1 MSNFNIDHGR
11 EDRIGF
17 PEIVFGASKS
27 TEDLI
32 LIINDYISRNK
43 NILITK
49 LQKKKAKKLLKHYPN
64 SFYDTLS
71 GIFMFKEISIVSENA
86 KVAIISGGTS
96 DIHIVNEVFYTLA
109 FMGIKA
115 KKINDVGVA
124 GINRL
129 MNRINDLKKYD
140 ILIVIAGFEGALPT
154 VVGGLLPQ
162 PIIAVPSD
170 VGYGVSKKGHTALN
184 AMLSSCANGITVVNI
199 NNGYGA
205 AMAAVRIL
213 NQFNK

>member
-1 MSNFNIDHGR
+1 MSNFNIDYDR
-11 EDRIGF
+11 EDRLGF
-17 PEIVFGASKS
+17 PEVVFGTSKI

-32 LIINDYISRNK
+32 LIINDYITRDK
-43 NILITK
+43 NVLITK
-49 LQKKKAKKLLKHYPN
+49 LQKKKAKKLLKYFPN

-71 GIFMFKEISIVSENA
+71 GIFILKKTSIVSKNSE
-86 KVAIISGGTS
+86 VAIISGGSS
-96 DIHIVNEVFYTLA
+96 DIHIVNEVFYTLS
-109 FMGIKA
+109 FLGVKSE
-115 KKINDVGVA
+115 KINDVGVA

-140 ILIVIAGFEGALPT
+140 VLIVIAGFEGALPT

-162 PIIAVPSD
+162 PIIAVPTD
-170 VGYGVSKKGHTALN
+170 VGYGVSKNGKTALN
-184 AMLSSCANGITVVNI
+184 SMLSSCANGITVVNI